1 MSPPRNPS
9 TAAGLASEDADDRAE
24 VLMRRSLGTRPGVI
38 AYVSLALFAA
48 IAILGSIIAT
58 QRANTATQ
66 RARAAVEANCQ
77 TSDATNRVVVG
88 IIGEL
93 TAPRILAP
101 TATPEQV
108 AANEQ
113 ANVKAAENRE
123 AKIAMLRTLRCDKL
137 GDTTDPE
144 PIPVAAE
151 PPPAVVIGPDGEV
164 GPTGLTGL
172 VGPPGK
178 TGVPG
183 VAGQPGPVGPPG
195 GVGVA
200 GEAGKA
206 GRDGADGR
214 TVVGP
219 PGPAGPPGAPAP
231 TTTAP
236 PPTTAPP
243 CLLGPLCP
251 P

>member
-1 MSPPRNPS
+1 MSTPRNQITP
-9 TAAGLASEDADDRAE
+9 AGIASEDADDRAE
-24 VLMRRSLGTRPGVI
+24 VMMRRSLGTRPGVI
-38 AYVSLALFAA
+38 AYVSLALFASV
-48 IAILGSIIAT
+48 AILGSIIAT

-66 RARAAVEANCQ
+66 RARAAVEANCL
-77 TSDATNRVVVG
+77 TADASNRVLVEV
-88 IIGEL
+88 IGEL
-93 TAPRILAP
+93 TAPRVLAP

-108 AANEQ
+108 RAQEEENR
-113 ANVKAAENRE
+113 KAAENRE
-123 AKIAMLRTLRCDKL
+123 AKLDSLRTLRCDKL
-137 GDTTDPE
+137 GETANPE
-144 PIPVAAE
+144 VIPVPAE
-151 PPPAVVIGPDGEV
+151 PPPAVVVGPDGEI

-172 VGPPGK
+172 VGPTGK
-178 TGVPG
+178 PGVPG

-236 PPTTAPP
+236 PPTTVPP